1 VPSIDPLNVNRGNPD
16 LRPTYTQSFSMD
28 YNWSGTNG
36 SLRVGPY
43 FRYSTDVWERIRTVD
58 ADGIATN
65 RWENAA
71 SSSVLGTNF
80 TLSLPPTGKLS
91 GSVNANVYRDER
103 DGTNI
108 SSAYHRSAM
117 LWSFGGNLGMKVTP
131 TLTAQGFASYFPT
144 QSILQGRASGYA
156 YMSLGFRQQILDRK
170 GSISLNVN
178 DPLNLQRYNSSTS
191 DATYIQTSR
200 SNYKSRV
207 FTLGLTYNFGKPPRQ
222 QSRRSSGPEEA
233 GETIRVR

>member
-1 VPSIDPLNVNRGNPD
+1 
-16 LRPTYTQSFSMD
+16 
-28 YNWSGTNG
+28 
-36 SLRVGPY
+36 
-43 FRYSTDVWERIRTVD
+43 
-58 ADGIATN
+58 
-65 RWENAA
+65 
-71 SSSVLGTNF
+71 
-80 TLSLPPTGKLS
+80 
-91 GSVNANVYRDER
+91 
-103 DGTNI
+103 
-108 SSAYHRSAM
+108 
-117 LWSFGGNLGMKVTP
+117 
-131 TLTAQGFASYFPT
+131 
-144 QSILQGRASGYA
+144 
-156 YMSLGFRQQILDRK
+156 MSLGFRQQILDRK